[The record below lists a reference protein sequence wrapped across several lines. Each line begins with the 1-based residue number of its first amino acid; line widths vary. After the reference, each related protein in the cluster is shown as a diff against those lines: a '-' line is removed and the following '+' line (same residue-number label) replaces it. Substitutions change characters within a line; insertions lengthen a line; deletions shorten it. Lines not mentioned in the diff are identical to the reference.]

1 MSWTNLRQ
9 MARPQ
14 KMNILP
20 GTQGNDVKD
29 RKEEN
34 VFTQDELELQ
44 WLSMCNRMPQKLSGI
59 AARMKNMNPLITE
72 MPAVEVVVPNDII
85 KDEMERIKGSILST
99 LRIYL
104 HNSNISFTLRVAQQ
118 QEQTRI
124 LTRREQFEEMVR
136 QNPSIEK
143 LRVQFD
149 LELA

>member
-1 MSWTNLRQ
+1 
-9 MARPQ
+9 
-14 KMNILP
+14 
-20 GTQGNDVKD
+20 
-29 RKEEN
+29 
-34 VFTQDELELQ
+34 
-44 WLSMCNRMPQKLSGI
+44 MPQKLSGI

-85 KDEMERIKGSILST
+85 KDEMEHIKGSILST